1 MLLQAR
7 AVSKSFGPKEVL
19 RSVNIKI
26 EKGDRIGLIGRNGV
40 GKTTMLKI
48 LMGQIRPDTGEIS
61 INTNRIGYL
70 SQRPELDGNMKVSQ
84 LVGIPYGQLAA
95 IANKISELEDQI
107 TTKSVSGTIGKDQNK
122 VAAEYARLQE
132 EFGSAGGFGI
142 EARAKDALKKVGCSK
157 DIIDRTISTLSGGE
171 MTKVLLARIILQAE
185 DVDIIF
191 LDEPTSHLD
200 METVEWLENYLL
212 KLDVSLVIISHDRY
226 FLENIV
232 TSIVE
237 LEAGMAQDYSGNYS
251 AFLEKKAM
259 EVERKQK
266 TYEKYK
272 TEAERQRRIADEQ
285 HQRWTYFSLHKTR
298 LKMMEHQKKVEAP
311 TKSQELTIKLEAA
324 DKSGKN
330 MLIATDL
337 TVNRGGKNIIENAN
351 LEIDVGD
358 KLGIIGPNGSG
369 KTSLVKALRREIE
382 FDGKLWLAPG
392 ASVGYF
398 AQEHDNLDNALSAE
412 KQLLSVLDENQLL
425 KARTILGRFLISGK
439 DAKRPIGTLSGGER
453 ARVALALLIAERR
466 NFLIMDEPTNYL
478 DIPSRHAV
486 ENALVEYPGTFL
498 IITHD
503 RYLLDTVC
511 NKIGELKDGELSI
524 FAGNYSEMKK
534 YKRKI
539 HKFVE
544 TDEYIVVSGFKDW
557 ATGKK
562 YNVDEI
568 LTIPEELLGH
578 FSWALD
584 TGRLKRKGS

>member
-7 AVSKSFGPKEVL
+7 AVSKSFGSKEVL
-19 RSVNIKI
+19 NSVNIKI

-40 GKTTMLKI
+40 GKTTLLKV
-48 LMGQIRPDTGEIS
+48 LMGHIKPDTGEIS
-61 INTNRIGYL
+61 ININRIGYL
-70 SQRPELDGNMKVSQ
+70 SQRPELDGNMKVCQ
-84 LVGIPYGQLAA
+84 LVGVPYGQLAA
-95 IANKISELEDQI
+95 IAKKISELEDII
-107 TTKSVSGTIGKDQNK
+107 TTNSVSGTIGKDQNK
-122 VAAEYARLQE
+122 VAAEYAHLQE

-171 MTKVLLARIILQAE
+171 ITKVLLARIIVQAQ

-191 LDEPTSHLD
+191 LDEPTNHLD
-200 METVEWLENYLL
+200 METVEWLEDYLL

-226 FLENIV
+226 FLDRIV
-232 TSIVE
+232 TSVVE
-237 LEAGMAQDYSGNYS
+237 LEAGLAKYYSGNYS

-259 EVERKQK
+259 EIEREQK
-266 TYEKYK
+266 EYEKYK
-272 TEAERQRRIADEQ
+272 TEEKRQKRIADAQ
-285 HQRWTYFSLHKTR
+285 HQRWAYFSLHKTR
-298 LKMMEHQKKVEAP
+298 LKMLARQKKVEAP
-311 TKSQELTIKLEAA
+311 IKSQDLTIKLEAA
-324 DKSGKN
+324 GKSGKN
-330 MLIATDL
+330 ILVATDL

-358 KLGIIGPNGSG
+358 KLGVIGPNGSG
-369 KTSLVKALRREIE
+369 KTSFVMALQREIE

-392 ASVGYF
+392 ASIGYF
-398 AQEHDNLDNALSAE
+398 AQEHDNLDNGLSAE
-412 KQLLSVLDENQLL
+412 KQLLSVLGENQLSR
-425 KARTILGRFLISGK
+425 ARNILGRFLISGK

-486 ENALVEYPGTFL
+486 ENALVDYTGTFL

-511 NKIGELKDGELSI
+511 NKIGELRDGELSI

-534 YKRKI
+534 YKRQI
-539 HKFVE
+539 HKPVE

-557 ATGKK
+557 TNGKK
-562 YNVDEI
+562 YKAGEI
-568 LTIPEELLGH
+568 LTIPEELVEH
-578 FSWALD
+578 FSWAFN
-584 TGRLKRKGS
+584 TGRLKKKDT